1 MNRILAFDFGLAA
14 YIVFLGTFLYAIG
27 PVRNRVCCRRGRA
40 EIHRRRAA
48 ILVTMHGRHAIDFLV
63 AEASG
68 KAVRRYRI
76 GNQMEPSQRLA
87 ESVHA

>member
-1 MNRILAFDFGLAA
+1 
-14 YIVFLGTFLYAIG
+14 
-27 PVRNRVCCRRGRA
+27 
-40 EIHRRRAA
+40 
-48 ILVTMHGRHAIDFLV
+48 MHGRDAIDFLV